1 MPEASTAAEVARALA
16 DALERHNIS
25 YAIGGALALG
35 FYAPPRAT
43 VDVDVNAFVPL
54 DDGLETLTVALE
66 EAGFT
71 AEGTRKLLRAEA
83 AKSGQ
88 FRGRVRGIRVD
99 VFVPAVPYYAELE
112 SSRRRTTLFE
122 RPIWILG
129 PEDLAV
135 LKLMFFR
142 RKDLADVEAILRDQ
156 GETLDRQYIRRR
168 LAEFVGQDDERLAAL
183 TDIERDVA
191 STQ

>member
-1 MPEASTAAEVARALA
+1 MPELSTAAEVAREIA

-43 VDVDVNAFVPL
+43 VDVDVNAFIPL
-54 DDGLETLTVALE
+54 DDGLEILTLALK

-71 AEGTRKLLRAEA
+71 AEGTPETIRTSAAE
-83 AKSGQ
+83 SGQ

-99 VFVPAVPYYAELE
+99 VFVPAVPYYELE
-112 SSRRRTTLFE
+112 SMRRRTTLLK

-129 PEDLAV
+129 PEDLVV
-135 LKLMFFR
+135 LKMMFFR
-142 RKDLADVEAILRDQ
+142 RKDIADVEAILRDQ
-156 GETLDRQYIRRR
+156 GGTLDRMYIRRR
-168 LAEFVGQDDERLAAL
+168 LAEFVGEEDERVATL
-183 TDIERDVA
+183 TYIERDVDLK
-191 STQ
+191 Q

>member
-1 MPEASTAAEVARALA
+1 MPEVSTAAEVARALA
-16 DALERHNIS
+16 DSLERHNIS

-66 EAGFT
+66 EAGFA
-71 AEGTRKLLRAEA
+71 AEGTPDTIRAA
-83 AKSGQ
+83 AAESGQ

-112 SSRRRTTLFE
+112 SSRRRATLLE

-135 LKLMFFR
+135 LKLMFYR

-168 LAEFVGQDDERLAAL
+168 LAEFAGQDDERLAAL
-183 TDIERDVA
+183 TEIERDVG